1 MQFVKITVIFA
12 LKKELLSCFPL
23 EAKTIKSIKVIYKSF
38 LSHNLALSN
47 RKLQDFKL
55 FSFTNILYQLC
66 KN

>member
-12 LKKELLSCFPL
+12 LKKRTAFLFSFRGKNNKINKNNLQ
-23 EAKTIKSIKVIYKSF
+23 VIFVS
-38 LSHNLALSN
+38 LALSN

>member
-23 EAKTIKSIKVIYKSF
+23 EAKTIKIIYKSF
-38 LSHNLALSN
+38 LSHWHFPIESSKISTVLIY
-47 RKLQDFKL
+47 KQV
-55 FSFTNILYQLC
+55 ILYQLC